1 MVDVITSIRTDLDY
15 DKVMMEQIKEEI
27 RQLEMELRYYQGKFD
42 GRNEALS
49 IINGRDE
56 CQPHDST

>member
-1 MVDVITSIRTDLDY
+1 MSDVVTSIKTDLDH

-27 RQLEMELRYYQGKFD
+27 RQLEMKLKYYQGKFD
-42 GRNEALS
+42 GRNEAFA

-56 CQPHDST
+56 